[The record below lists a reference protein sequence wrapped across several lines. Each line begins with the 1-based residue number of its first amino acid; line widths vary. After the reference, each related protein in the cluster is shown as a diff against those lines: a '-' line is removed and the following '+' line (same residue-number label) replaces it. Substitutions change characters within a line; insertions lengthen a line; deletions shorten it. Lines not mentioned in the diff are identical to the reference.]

1 MTAADTTRKRPYAP
15 RMAPAE
21 RREQLLDAALE
32 IINTDGVPAVSVD
45 AVAKMCG
52 VTRPV
57 VYGQFTDANHIL
69 RDLLQ
74 REGERALAQVAA
86 ALPTDLTDAEPVETF
101 THVAENLFTAVTT
114 RPERWRAILLPV
126 DASPPPVRKYK
137 QRAEIAIRARI
148 AEITRWFLRDQPGA
162 DAIDVDLLAHLLLTA
177 VEEGGRLVLN
187 DPDAY
192 PPERLTA
199 MARFMVET
207 FFARPP
213 QR

>member
-1 MTAADTTRKRPYAP
+1 MTAAETTRKRPYAP
-15 RMAPAE
+15 RMPPAE

-45 AVAKMCG
+45 AVAKLCD

-69 RDLLQ
+69 RDLLH
-74 REGERALAQVAA
+74 REGERALAQVADA
-86 ALPTDLTDAEPVETF
+86 MPADLARADPIDTFVGVADAF
-101 THVAENLFTAVTT
+101 FTAVTAN
-114 RPERWRAILLPV
+114 PDRWRAILLPV

-137 QRAEIAIRARI
+137 QRAEATLRTRI
-148 AEITRWFLRDQPGA
+148 AEITRWFLRERPDADQ
-162 DAIDVDLLAHLLLTA
+162 IDVDLLAHLLLTA
-177 VEEGGRLVLN
+177 MEEGGRLVLN
-187 DPDAY
+187 DPSTY

-213 QR
+213 RH